1 MSETLI
7 SEVGEFGLIDRMKA
21 VLGAPTDEDV
31 LAGIADDAAV
41 YRIGGGKVHIV
52 TTDALIEAV
61 HFDRTFMPLQHLGFK
76 ALSVNASD
84 IAAMNALPRF
94 ATVALG
100 LPNNI
105 TVEQV
110 EALYRGLQQAAATY
124 GCTIVGGDTTAARFL
139 TLSVTV
145 IGEAREEQVVYRSG
159 ARPGDML
166 CVTGDVGA
174 AYAGLQILLEQRRRL
189 QEEGEDYEPD
199 IADVHYVIQR
209 QLAPQAQVGVIRD
222 WAERGVQ
229 PTALIDVSDGVASE
243 IHHICAQSGV
253 GARVYTSA
261 LPIALETRD
270 VADHFSEDV
279 DTYALFG
286 GEDYELLFT
295 MPKALLDTLD
305 PTTFVVIGEI
315 TTPETGVQV
324 QTPEGNLISLGAG
337 GYQHFSE
344 DASA

>member
-1 MSETLI
+1 
-7 SEVGEFGLIDRMKA
+7 
-21 VLGAPTDEDV
+21 
-31 LAGIADDAAV
+31 V
-41 YRIGGGKVHIV
+41 YRIGGGKVHLV

-84 IAAMNALPRF
+84 IAAMNGLPRF

-110 EALYRGLQQAAATY
+110 EARYRGLEHAAEHY
-124 GCTIVGGDTTAARFL
+124 GCTVAGGDTTAARFL

-189 QEEGEDYEPD
+189 QEEGED
-199 IADVHYVIQR
+199 
-209 QLAPQAQVGVIRD
+209 
-222 WAERGVQ
+222 
-229 PTALIDVSDGVASE
+229 
-243 IHHICAQSGV
+243 
-253 GARVYTSA
+253 
-261 LPIALETRD
+261 
-270 VADHFSEDV
+270 
-279 DTYALFG
+279 
-286 GEDYELLFT
+286 
-295 MPKALLDTLD
+295 
-305 PTTFVVIGEI
+305 
-315 TTPETGVQV
+315 
-324 QTPEGNLISLGAG
+324 
-337 GYQHFSE
+337 
-344 DASA
+344 